1 MKRRRRRLK
10 KRVKRFLVGGVLIFF
25 LGGVFVNSSFV
36 KEQQELVYASLKEK
50 YEIGE
55 QAKNVVE
62 ATPEVEV
69 QQEADTTEDTE
80 AKVEVTDNRTTE
92 EVVWDYL
99 KAAGYSDIQVA
110 GIIGNLYQESGLNP
124 ARIESNGEGIG
135 LVQWSF
141 GRKQSLI
148 NYASSKG
155 VDWSDLETQLEF
167 LVSELDSKQFYNP
180 YKDTFEN
187 PYSVSEAT
195 EAFCFGFE
203 RPNKAKANLD
213 FRVEKAWEAYY
224 RNVSR

>member
-1 MKRRRRRLK
+1 MKKKLRLK
-10 KRVKRFLVGGVLIFF
+10 KRVKRILVGGMLLFF

-36 KEQQELVYASLKEK
+36 KEQQELVYADLKER
-50 YEIGE
+50 YEIGDQVE
-55 QAKNVVE
+55 NVIE

-69 QQEADTTEDTE
+69 QQETDTTETE
-80 AKVEVTDNRTTE
+80 VEITDNRTTE
-92 EVVWDYL
+92 EIVWDYL
-99 KAAGYSDIQVA
+99 KDAGYTDIQVA

-124 ARIESNGEGIG
+124 ARVESNGEGIG

-141 GRKQSLI
+141 GRKQNLI

-155 VDWSDLETQLEF
+155 KDWTDLESQLEF
-167 LVSELDSKQFYNP
+167 LVDELDSKQFYQP
-180 YKDTFEN
+180 YKDTFMN

-203 RPNKAKANLD
+203 RPNKAKANLS
-213 FRVEKAWEAYY
+213 FRQEKAWEAYY

>member
-1 MKRRRRRLK
+1 MKKRLRLK
-10 KRVKRFLVGGVLIFF
+10 KRVKRILVGGVLIFF
-25 LGGVFVNSSFV
+25 LGGVFINSSFV
-36 KEQQELVYASLKEK
+36 KEQQELVYASLKDK
-50 YEIGE
+50 YEIGTE
-55 QAKNVVE
+55 AKEEVE

-69 QQEADTTEDTE
+69 QQEANTTEAE
-80 AKVEVTDNRTTE
+80 VEVTDNRTTE

-124 ARIESNGEGIG
+124 ARVESNGEGIG

-167 LVSELDSKQFYNP
+167 LVSELDSKQFYQP
-180 YKDTFEN
+180 YKDTFMN

-203 RPNKAKANLD
+203 RPNKEKANLS
-213 FRVEKAWEAYY
+213 FRQEKAWEAYY

>member
-1 MKRRRRRLK
+1 MKRKLRLK

-36 KEQQELVYASLKEK
+36 KEQQELVYADLKER
-50 YEIGE
+50 YEIGDQVE
-55 QAKNVVE
+55 NVVE

-69 QQEADTTEDTE
+69 QQEANTTETE
-80 AKVEVTDNRTTE
+80 VEVNDNRTTE

-124 ARIESNGEGIG
+124 ARVESNGEGIG

-141 GRKQSLI
+141 GRKQNLI

-167 LVSELDSKQFYNP
+167 LVSELDSKQFYQP
-180 YKDTFEN
+180 YKDTFMN

-203 RPNKAKANLD
+203 RPNKEKANLS
-213 FRVEKAWEAYY
+213 FRQEKAWEAYY

>member
-1 MKRRRRRLK
+1 MKKRLRLK
-10 KRVKRFLVGGVLIFF
+10 KRVKRILVGGVLIFF
-25 LGGVFVNSSFV
+25 LGGVFINSSFV
-36 KEQQELVYASLKEK
+36 KEQQELVYAGLKEK

-55 QAKNVVE
+55 QAKNVE
-62 ATPEVEV
+62 ETTPEVEAT
-69 QQEADTTEDTE
+69 QEANTTEET
-80 AKVEVTDNRTTE
+80 VEITKEDNRTTE

-99 KAAGYSDIQVA
+99 KAAGYSDIQTA
-110 GIIGNLYQESGLNP
+110 AIIGNLYQESGLNP

-141 GRKQSLI
+141 GRKQNLI

-167 LVSELDSKQFYNP
+167 LVSELDSKQFYQR
-180 YKDTFEN
+180 YKDTFMN

-203 RPNKAKANLD
+203 RPNKEKANLS
-213 FRVEKAWEAYY
+213 FRQEKAWEAYY

>member
-1 MKRRRRRLK
+1 MKKRLRLK
-10 KRVKRFLVGGVLIFF
+10 KRVKRILVGGVLIFF
-25 LGGVFVNSSFV
+25 LGGVFINSSFV
-36 KEQQELVYASLKEK
+36 KEQQELVYAGLKEK

-55 QAKNVVE
+55 QAKNVE
-62 ATPEVEV
+62 ETTPEVEAT
-69 QQEADTTEDTE
+69 QEANTTEET
-80 AKVEVTDNRTTE
+80 VEITKEDNRTIE

-99 KAAGYSDIQVA
+99 KAAGYSDIQTA
-110 GIIGNLYQESGLNP
+110 AIIGNLYQESGLNP

-155 VDWSDLETQLEF
+155 KDWTDLESQLEF
-167 LVSELDSKQFYNP
+167 LVSELDSKQFYQQ
-180 YKDTFEN
+180 YKDTFMN

>member
-1 MKRRRRRLK
+1 MKRKLRLK
-10 KRVKRFLVGGVLIFF
+10 KRVKRFLVGGILIFF

-36 KEQQELVYASLKEK
+36 KEQQELVYAGLKEK
-50 YEIGE
+50 YEIGTE
-55 QAKNVVE
+55 AKEEVE

-69 QQEADTTEDTE
+69 QQEADTTEDTKAE
-80 AKVEVTDNRTTE
+80 VEVTDNRTTE

-99 KAAGYSDIQVA
+99 KSAGYSDIQVA

-155 VDWSDLETQLEF
+155 KDWSDLESQLEF
-167 LVSELDSKQFYNP
+167 LVSELDSKQFYQP
-180 YKDTFEN
+180 YKDTFMN
-187 PYSVSEAT
+187 PYSVNEAT

-203 RPNKAKANLD
+203 RPNKEKANLS
-213 FRVEKAWEAYY
+213 FRQEKAWEAYY

>member
-1 MKRRRRRLK
+1 MKKRLRLK
-10 KRVKRFLVGGVLIFF
+10 KRVKRILVGGVLIFF
-25 LGGVFVNSSFV
+25 LGGVFINSSFV
-36 KEQQELVYASLKEK
+36 KEQQELVYAGLKEK

-55 QAKNVVE
+55 QAKNVE
-62 ATPEVEV
+62 ETTPEVEAT
-69 QQEADTTEDTE
+69 QEANTTEET
-80 AKVEVTDNRTTE
+80 VEITKEDNRTTE

-141 GRKQSLI
+141 GRKQNLI

-167 LVSELDSKQFYNP
+167 LVSELDSKQFYQR
-180 YKDTFEN
+180 YKDTFMN

-203 RPNKAKANLD
+203 RPNKEKANLS
-213 FRVEKAWEAYY
+213 FRQEKAWEAYY

>member
-1 MKRRRRRLK
+1 MKKRLRLK
-10 KRVKRFLVGGVLIFF
+10 KRVKRILVGGVLIFF
-25 LGGVFVNSSFV
+25 LGGVFINSSFV
-36 KEQQELVYASLKEK
+36 KEQQELVYASLKDK
-50 YEIGE
+50 YEIGTE
-55 QAKNVVE
+55 AKEEVE

-69 QQEADTTEDTE
+69 QQEANTTEAE
-80 AKVEVTDNRTTE
+80 VEVTDNRTTE

-124 ARIESNGEGIG
+124 ARVESNGEGIG

-141 GRKQSLI
+141 GRKQNLI

-167 LVSELDSKQFYNP
+167 LVSELDSKQFYQP
-180 YKDTFEN
+180 YKDTFMN

-203 RPNKAKANLD
+203 RPNKEKANLS
-213 FRVEKAWEAYY
+213 FRQEKAWEAYY

>member
-1 MKRRRRRLK
+1 MKRKLRLK
-10 KRVKRFLVGGVLIFF
+10 KRVKRFLVGGILIFF

-36 KEQQELVYASLKEK
+36 KEQQELVYAGLKEK
-50 YEIGE
+50 YEIGTE
-55 QAKNVVE
+55 AKNVVE
-62 ATPEVEV
+62 DAPEVEAT
-69 QQEADTTEDTE
+69 QEANTTEKT
-80 AKVEVTDNRTTE
+80 VEITKEDNRTTE

-124 ARIESNGEGIG
+124 ARVESNGEGIG

-155 VDWSDLETQLEF
+155 KDWSDLESQLEF
-167 LVSELDSKQFYNP
+167 LVSELDSKQFYQP
-180 YKDTFEN
+180 YKDTFMN

-203 RPNKAKANLD
+203 RPNKEKANLS
-213 FRVEKAWEAYY
+213 FRQEKAWEAYY

>member
-1 MKRRRRRLK
+1 MKKKVRLK
-10 KRVKRFLVGGVLIFF
+10 KRVKRILVGGMLLFF

-36 KEQQELVYASLKEK
+36 KEQQELVYASLKNK
-50 YEIGE
+50 YEIGTE
-55 QAKNVVE
+55 AKEEVE

-69 QQEADTTEDTE
+69 QQEANTTEAE
-80 AKVEVTDNRTTE
+80 VEITDNRTTE

-124 ARIESNGEGIG
+124 ARVESNGEGIG

-141 GRKQSLI
+141 GRKQNLI

-167 LVSELDSKQFYNP
+167 LVDELDSKQFYQP
-180 YKDTFEN
+180 YKDSFMN
-187 PYSVSEAT
+187 PYSVNEAT

-203 RPNKAKANLD
+203 RPNKAKANLS
-213 FRVEKAWEAYY
+213 FRREKAWEAYY

>member
-1 MKRRRRRLK
+1 MKKKVRLK
-10 KRVKRFLVGGVLIFF
+10 KRVKRFLVGGILIFF

-36 KEQQELVYASLKEK
+36 KEQQELVYADLKER
-50 YEIGE
+50 YEIGDQVE
-55 QAKNVVE
+55 NVVE

-69 QQEADTTEDTE
+69 QQEANTTETE
-80 AKVEVTDNRTTE
+80 VEVNDNRTTE

-99 KAAGYSDIQVA
+99 KVAGYSDIQVA

-124 ARIESNGEGIG
+124 ARVESNGEGIG

-141 GRKQSLI
+141 GRKQNLI

-180 YKDTFEN
+180 YKDTFMN

>member
-1 MKRRRRRLK
+1 MKKKLRLK
-10 KRVKRFLVGGVLIFF
+10 KRVKRILVGGILILF

-36 KEQQELVYASLKEK
+36 KEQQELVYAGLKEK

-55 QAKNVVE
+55 QAKNVE
-62 ATPEVEV
+62 ETTPEVEAT
-69 QQEADTTEDTE
+69 QEANTTEET
-80 AKVEVTDNRTTE
+80 VEITKEDNRTTE

-124 ARIESNGEGIG
+124 ARVESNGEGIG

-167 LVSELDSKQFYNP
+167 LVDELDSKQFYQP
-180 YKDTFEN
+180 YKDSFMN
-187 PYSVSEAT
+187 PYSVNEAT

-203 RPNKAKANLD
+203 RPNKAKANLS
-213 FRVEKAWEAYY
+213 FRQEKAWEAYY

>member
-1 MKRRRRRLK
+1 MKKKLRLRGWVK
-10 KRVKRFLVGGVLIFF
+10 KTILMGVLIFF

-36 KEQQELVYASLKEK
+36 KEQQELVYAGLKEK
-50 YEIGE
+50 YEIGTE
-55 QAKNVVE
+55 AKNVVE
-62 ATPEVEV
+62 DAPEIEV

-124 ARIESNGEGIG
+124 ARVESNGEGIG

-155 VDWSDLETQLEF
+155 KDWSDLESQLEF
-167 LVSELDSKQFYNP
+167 LVSELDSKQFYQP
-180 YKDTFEN
+180 YKDTFEK
-187 PYSVSEAT
+187 PYSVDEAT

-203 RPNKAKANLD
+203 RPNKAKANLS
-213 FRVEKAWEAYY
+213 FRQQKAWEAYY

>member
-1 MKRRRRRLK
+1 MKKKVRLK
-10 KRVKRFLVGGVLIFF
+10 KRVKRFLVGGILIFF

-36 KEQQELVYASLKEK
+36 KEQQELVYADLKER
-50 YEIGE
+50 YEIGTE
-55 QAKNVVE
+55 AKEEVE
-62 ATPEVEV
+62 ATPEVEAT
-69 QQEADTTEDTE
+69 QEADTTEAE
-80 AKVEVTDNRTTE
+80 VEITDNRTTE

-99 KAAGYSDIQVA
+99 KDAGYTDIQVA
-110 GIIGNLYQESGLNP
+110 GIISNLYQESGLNP
-124 ARIESNGEGIG
+124 ARVESNGEGIG

-167 LVSELDSKQFYNP
+167 LVDELDSKQFYQP
-180 YKDTFEN
+180 YKDSFMN

-203 RPNKAKANLD
+203 RPNKAKANLS
-213 FRVEKAWEAYY
+213 FRQEKAWEAYY

>member
-1 MKRRRRRLK
+1 MKKRLRLK
-10 KRVKRFLVGGVLIFF
+10 KRVKRILVGGVLIFF
-25 LGGVFVNSSFV
+25 LGGVFINSSFV
-36 KEQQELVYASLKEK
+36 KEQQELVYAGLKEK

-55 QAKNVVE
+55 QAKNVE
-62 ATPEVEV
+62 ETTPEVEAT
-69 QQEADTTEDTE
+69 QEANTTEET
-80 AKVEVTDNRTTE
+80 VEITKEDNRTTE

-99 KAAGYSDIQVA
+99 KAAGYSDIQTA
-110 GIIGNLYQESGLNP
+110 AIIGNLYQESGLNP

-141 GRKQSLI
+141 GRKQNLI

-155 VDWSDLETQLEF
+155 KDWTDLESQLEF
-167 LVSELDSKQFYNP
+167 LVSELDSKQFYQQ
-180 YKDTFEN
+180 YKDTFMN

>member
-1 MKRRRRRLK
+1 MKKKVRLK
-10 KRVKRFLVGGVLIFF
+10 KRVKRFLVGGILIFF

-36 KEQQELVYASLKEK
+36 KEQQELVYADLKER
-50 YEIGE
+50 YEIGTE
-55 QAKNVVE
+55 AKEEVE
-62 ATPEVEV
+62 ATPEVEAT
-69 QQEADTTEDTE
+69 QEADTTEAE
-80 AKVEVTDNRTTE
+80 VEITDNRTTE

-99 KAAGYSDIQVA
+99 KDAGYTDIQVA

-124 ARIESNGEGIG
+124 ARVESNGEGIG

-167 LVSELDSKQFYNP
+167 LVDELDSKQFYQP
-180 YKDTFEN
+180 YKDSFMN
-187 PYSVSEAT
+187 PYSVNEAT

-203 RPNKAKANLD
+203 RPNKAKANLS
-213 FRVEKAWEAYY
+213 FRQEKAWEAYY

>member
-1 MKRRRRRLK
+1 MKRKLRLK

-36 KEQQELVYASLKEK
+36 KEQQELVYADLKER
-50 YEIGE
+50 YEIGTE
-55 QAKNVVE
+55 AKEEVE
-62 ATPEVEV
+62 ATPEVEAT
-69 QQEADTTEDTE
+69 QEADTTEAE
-80 AKVEVTDNRTTE
+80 VEITDNRTTE

-99 KAAGYSDIQVA
+99 KAAGYSDIQTA
-110 GIIGNLYQESGLNP
+110 AIIGNIYQESGLNP
-124 ARIESNGEGIG
+124 ARVESNGEGIG

-167 LVSELDSKQFYNP
+167 LVDELDSKQFYQP
-180 YKDTFEN
+180 YKDSFMN
-187 PYSVSEAT
+187 PYSVNEAT

-203 RPNKAKANLD
+203 RPNKAKANLS
-213 FRVEKAWEAYY
+213 FRQEKAWEAYY

>member
-1 MKRRRRRLK
+1 MKRKLRLK

-36 KEQQELVYASLKEK
+36 KEQQELVYADLKER
-50 YEIGE
+50 YEIGDQVE
-55 QAKNVVE
+55 NVVE

-69 QQEADTTEDTE
+69 QQEANTTETE
-80 AKVEVTDNRTTE
+80 VEVNDNRTTE

-124 ARIESNGEGIG
+124 ARVESNGEGIG

-155 VDWSDLETQLEF
+155 VDWSDLEIQLEF
-167 LVSELDSKQFYNP
+167 LVSELDSKQFYQP
-180 YKDTFEN
+180 YKDTFMN

-203 RPNKAKANLD
+203 RPNKAKANLS
-213 FRVEKAWEAYY
+213 FRQEKAWEAYY

>member
-1 MKRRRRRLK
+1 MKKRLRLK
-10 KRVKRFLVGGVLIFF
+10 KRVKRILVGGVLIFF
-25 LGGVFVNSSFV
+25 LGGVFINSSFV
-36 KEQQELVYASLKEK
+36 KEQQELVYAGLKEK

-55 QAKNVVE
+55 QAKNVE
-62 ATPEVEV
+62 ETTPEVEAT
-69 QQEADTTEDTE
+69 QEANTTEET
-80 AKVEVTDNRTTE
+80 VEITKEDNRTTE

-99 KAAGYSDIQVA
+99 KAAGYSDIQTA
-110 GIIGNLYQESGLNP
+110 AIIGNLYQESGLNP

-141 GRKQSLI
+141 GRKQNLI

-155 VDWSDLETQLEF
+155 KDWTDLESQLEF
-167 LVSELDSKQFYNP
+167 LVSELDSKQFYQQ
-180 YKDTFEN
+180 YKDTFMN

-203 RPNKAKANLD
+203 RPNKAKANVD

>member
-1 MKRRRRRLK
+1 MKKKVRLRRWVK
-10 KRVKRFLVGGVLIFF
+10 KTILMGVLIFF

-36 KEQQELVYASLKEK
+36 KEQQELVYAGLKEK
-50 YEIGE
+50 YEIGTE
-55 QAKNVVE
+55 AKEEVE

-69 QQEADTTEDTE
+69 QQETDTTEAE
-80 AKVEVTDNRTTE
+80 VEITDNRTTE

-110 GIIGNLYQESGLNP
+110 GVIGNLYQESGLNP
-124 ARIESNGEGIG
+124 ARVESNGEGIG

-141 GRKQSLI
+141 GRKQNLI

-155 VDWSDLETQLEF
+155 KDWTDLESQLEF
-167 LVSELDSKQFYNP
+167 LVSELDSKQFYQP

-187 PYSVSEAT
+187 PYSVNEAT

-203 RPNKAKANLD
+203 RPNKAKANLS
-213 FRVEKAWEAYY
+213 FRQEKAWEAYY

>member
-1 MKRRRRRLK
+1 MKKKLRLRGWVK
-10 KRVKRFLVGGVLIFF
+10 KTILVGGLVFF

-36 KEQQELVYASLKEK
+36 KEQQELVYADLKER
-50 YEIGE
+50 YEIGTE
-55 QAKNVVE
+55 AKEEVE
-62 ATPEVEV
+62 ATPEVEAT
-69 QQEADTTEDTE
+69 QEADTTEAE
-80 AKVEVTDNRTTE
+80 VEITDNRTTE

-99 KAAGYSDIQVA
+99 KAAGYSDIQTA
-110 GIIGNLYQESGLNP
+110 AIIGNIYQESGLNP
-124 ARIESNGEGIG
+124 ARVESNGEGIG

-167 LVSELDSKQFYNP
+167 LVSELDSKQFYQP
-180 YKDTFEN
+180 YKDTFMN

-203 RPNKAKANLD
+203 RPNKEKANLS
-213 FRVEKAWEAYY
+213 FRQEKAWEAYY

>member
-1 MKRRRRRLK
+1 MKKKVRLK
-10 KRVKRFLVGGVLIFF
+10 KRVKRILVGGILIFF

-36 KEQQELVYASLKEK
+36 KEQQELVYAGLKEK

-55 QAKNVVE
+55 QAKNVEETTSEVE
-62 ATPEVEV
+62 AT
-69 QQEADTTEDTE
+69 QEANTTEET
-80 AKVEVTDNRTTE
+80 VEITKEDNRTTE

-124 ARIESNGEGIG
+124 ARVESNGEGIG

-167 LVSELDSKQFYNP
+167 LVDELDSKQFYQP
-180 YKDTFEN
+180 YKDTFMN
-187 PYSVSEAT
+187 PYSVNEAT

-203 RPNKAKANLD
+203 RPNKAKANLS
-213 FRVEKAWEAYY
+213 FRQEKAWEAYY

>member
-1 MKRRRRRLK
+1 MKKKLRLK
-10 KRVKRFLVGGVLIFF
+10 KRVKRILVGGMLLFF

-36 KEQQELVYASLKEK
+36 KEQQELVYASLKNK
-50 YEIGE
+50 YEIGTE
-55 QAKNVVE
+55 AKEEVE

-69 QQEADTTEDTE
+69 QQEANTTEAE
-80 AKVEVTDNRTTE
+80 VEITDNRTTE

-124 ARIESNGEGIG
+124 ARVESNGEGIG

-141 GRKQSLI
+141 GRKQNLI

-167 LVSELDSKQFYNP
+167 LVDELDSKQFYQP
-180 YKDTFEN
+180 YKDSFMN
-187 PYSVSEAT
+187 PYSVNEAT

-203 RPNKAKANLD
+203 RPNKAKANLS
-213 FRVEKAWEAYY
+213 FRREKAWEAYY

>member
-1 MKRRRRRLK
+1 MKKRLRLK
-10 KRVKRFLVGGVLIFF
+10 KRVKKILVGGILIFF

-36 KEQQELVYASLKEK
+36 KEQQELVYAGLKEK
-50 YEIGE
+50 YEIGTE
-55 QAKNVVE
+55 AKNVVE
-62 ATPEVEV
+62 DAPEVEAT
-69 QQEADTTEDTE
+69 QEANTTEKT
-80 AKVEVTDNRTTE
+80 VEITKEDNRTTE

-124 ARIESNGEGIG
+124 ARVESNGEGIG

-155 VDWSDLETQLEF
+155 KDWSDLESQLEF
-167 LVSELDSKQFYNP
+167 LVSELDSKQFYQP
-180 YKDTFEN
+180 YKDSFMN
-187 PYSVSEAT
+187 PYSVNEAT

-203 RPNKAKANLD
+203 RPNKAKANLS
-213 FRVEKAWEAYY
+213 FRQEKAWEAYY

>member
-1 MKRRRRRLK
+1 MKKRLRLK
-10 KRVKRFLVGGVLIFF
+10 KRVKRILVGGVLIFF

-36 KEQQELVYASLKEK
+36 KEQQELVYAGLKEK

-55 QAKNVVE
+55 QAKNVEE
-62 ATPEVEV
+62 ATPEVEAT
-69 QQEADTTEDTE
+69 QEANTTEKT
-80 AKVEVTDNRTTE
+80 VEITKEDNRTTE

-124 ARIESNGEGIG
+124 ARVESNGEGIG

-155 VDWSDLETQLEF
+155 KDWSDLESQLEF
-167 LVSELDSKQFYNP
+167 LVSELDSKQFYQP
-180 YKDTFEN
+180 YKDTFMN

-195 EAFCFGFE
+195 ETFCFGFE
-203 RPNKAKANLD
+203 RPNKEKANLD

>member
-1 MKRRRRRLK
+1 MKKKLRLK
-10 KRVKRFLVGGVLIFF
+10 KRVKRILVGGMLLFF

-36 KEQQELVYASLKEK
+36 KEQQELVYAGLKEK
-50 YEIGE
+50 YEIGTE
-55 QAKNVVE
+55 AKNVVE

-69 QQEADTTEDTE
+69 QQEANTTETE
-80 AKVEVTDNRTTE
+80 VEVNDNRTTE

-124 ARIESNGEGIG
+124 ARVESNGEGIG

-141 GRKQSLI
+141 GRKQNLI

-167 LVSELDSKQFYNP
+167 LVDELDSKQFYQP
-180 YKDTFEN
+180 YKDSFMN

>member
-1 MKRRRRRLK
+1 MKRKLRLK

-36 KEQQELVYASLKEK
+36 KEQQELVYADLKER
-50 YEIGE
+50 YEIGDQVE
-55 QAKNVVE
+55 NVVE

-69 QQEADTTEDTE
+69 QQEANTTETE
-80 AKVEVTDNRTTE
+80 VEVNDNRTTE

-124 ARIESNGEGIG
+124 ARVESNGEGIG

-141 GRKQSLI
+141 GRKQNLI

-155 VDWSDLETQLEF
+155 KDWTDLESQLEF
-167 LVSELDSKQFYNP
+167 LVDELDSKQFYQP
-180 YKDTFEN
+180 YKDTFIN

>member
-1 MKRRRRRLK
+1 MKKRLRLK
-10 KRVKRFLVGGVLIFF
+10 KRVKRILVGGVLIFF
-25 LGGVFVNSSFV
+25 LGGVFINSSFV
-36 KEQQELVYASLKEK
+36 KEQQELVYAGLKEK

-55 QAKNVVE
+55 QAKNVE
-62 ATPEVEV
+62 ETTPEVEAT
-69 QQEADTTEDTE
+69 QEANTTEET
-80 AKVEVTDNRTTE
+80 VEITKEDNRTTE

-99 KAAGYSDIQVA
+99 KAAGYSDIQTA
-110 GIIGNLYQESGLNP
+110 AIIGNLYQESGLNP
-124 ARIESNGEGIG
+124 ARVESNGEGIG

-141 GRKQSLI
+141 GRKQNLI

-180 YKDTFEN
+180 YKDTFMN

>member
-1 MKRRRRRLK
+1 MKKKLRLK
-10 KRVKRFLVGGVLIFF
+10 KRVKRILVGGMLLFF

-36 KEQQELVYASLKEK
+36 KEQQELVYADLKER
-50 YEIGE
+50 YEIGDQVE
-55 QAKNVVE
+55 NVIE

-69 QQEADTTEDTE
+69 QQETDTTETE
-80 AKVEVTDNRTTE
+80 VEITDNRTTE
-92 EVVWDYL
+92 EIVWDYL
-99 KAAGYSDIQVA
+99 KDAGYTDIQVA

-124 ARIESNGEGIG
+124 ARVESNGEGIG

-155 VDWSDLETQLEF
+155 KDWTDLESQLEF
-167 LVSELDSKQFYNP
+167 LVDELDSKQFYQP
-180 YKDTFEN
+180 YKDTFMN

-203 RPNKAKANLD
+203 RPNKAKANLS
-213 FRVEKAWEAYY
+213 FRQEKAWEAYY

>member
-1 MKRRRRRLK
+1 MKRKLRLK

-36 KEQQELVYASLKEK
+36 KEQQELVYADLKER
-50 YEIGE
+50 YEIGDQVE
-55 QAKNVVE
+55 NVVE

-69 QQEADTTEDTE
+69 QQEADTTEET
-80 AKVEVTDNRTTE
+80 VEVIKEDNRTTE
-92 EVVWDYL
+92 QIVWDYL
-99 KAAGYSDIQVA
+99 KAAGYSDIQTA

-124 ARIESNGEGIG
+124 ARVESNGEGIG

-141 GRKQSLI
+141 GRKQNLI

-180 YKDTFEN
+180 YKDTFMN

>member
-1 MKRRRRRLK
+1 MKKRLRLK
-10 KRVKRFLVGGVLIFF
+10 KRVKRILVGGVLIFF

-36 KEQQELVYASLKEK
+36 KEQQELVYADLKER
-50 YEIGE
+50 YEIGDQVE
-55 QAKNVVE
+55 NVVE

-69 QQEADTTEDTE
+69 QQEANTTETE
-80 AKVEVTDNRTTE
+80 VEVNDNRTTE

-99 KAAGYSDIQVA
+99 KVAGYSDIQVA

-124 ARIESNGEGIG
+124 ARVESNGEGIG

-141 GRKQSLI
+141 GRKQNLI

-155 VDWSDLETQLEF
+155 KDWTDLESQLEF
-167 LVSELDSKQFYNP
+167 LVSELDSKQFYQQ
-180 YKDTFEN
+180 YKDTFMN

>member
-1 MKRRRRRLK
+1 MKRKLRLK
-10 KRVKRFLVGGVLIFF
+10 KRVKRFLVGGILIFF

-36 KEQQELVYASLKEK
+36 KEQQELVYAGLKEK

-55 QAKNVVE
+55 QAKNVE
-62 ATPEVEV
+62 ETTPEVEAT
-69 QQEADTTEDTE
+69 QEANTTEET
-80 AKVEVTDNRTTE
+80 VEITKEDNRTTE

-124 ARIESNGEGIG
+124 ARVESNGEGIG

-155 VDWSDLETQLEF
+155 KDWSDLESQLEF
-167 LVSELDSKQFYNP
+167 LVSELDSKQFYQP
-180 YKDTFEN
+180 YKDTFMN

-203 RPNKAKANLD
+203 RPNKAKANLS
-213 FRVEKAWEAYY
+213 FRQEKAWEAYY

>member
-1 MKRRRRRLK
+1 MKKKVRLK
-10 KRVKRFLVGGVLIFF
+10 KRVKRFLVGGILIFF

-36 KEQQELVYASLKEK
+36 KEQQELVYADLKER
-50 YEIGE
+50 YEIGTE
-55 QAKNVVE
+55 AKEEVE
-62 ATPEVEV
+62 ATPEVEAT
-69 QQEADTTEDTE
+69 QEADTTEAE
-80 AKVEVTDNRTTE
+80 VEITDNRTTE

-99 KAAGYSDIQVA
+99 KDAGYTDIQVA

-124 ARIESNGEGIG
+124 ARVESNGEGIG

-167 LVSELDSKQFYNP
+167 LVDELDSKQFYQP
-180 YKDTFEN
+180 YKDSFMN

-203 RPNKAKANLD
+203 RPNKAKANLS
-213 FRVEKAWEAYY
+213 FRQEKAWEAYY

>member
-1 MKRRRRRLK
+1 MKKKVRLK
-10 KRVKRFLVGGVLIFF
+10 KRVKRFLVGGILIFF

-36 KEQQELVYASLKEK
+36 KEQQELVYADLKER
-50 YEIGE
+50 YEIGTE
-55 QAKNVVE
+55 AKEEVE

-69 QQEADTTEDTE
+69 QQETDTTEAE
-80 AKVEVTDNRTTE
+80 VEITDNRTTE

-99 KAAGYSDIQVA
+99 KAAGYSDIQTA
-110 GIIGNLYQESGLNP
+110 AIIGNIYQESGLNP
-124 ARIESNGEGIG
+124 ARVESNGEGIG

-155 VDWSDLETQLEF
+155 KDWSDLESQLEF
-167 LVSELDSKQFYNP
+167 LVSELDSKQFYQP
-180 YKDTFEN
+180 YKDTFEK
-187 PYSVSEAT
+187 PYSVDEAT

-203 RPNKAKANLD
+203 RPNKAKANLS
-213 FRVEKAWEAYY
+213 FRQQKAWEAYY

>member
-1 MKRRRRRLK
+1 MKKKLRLK
-10 KRVKRFLVGGVLIFF
+10 KRVKRILVGGVLIFF
-25 LGGVFVNSSFV
+25 LGGVFINSSFV
-36 KEQQELVYASLKEK
+36 KEQQELVYASLKDK
-50 YEIGE
+50 YEIGTE
-55 QAKNVVE
+55 AKEEVE

-69 QQEADTTEDTE
+69 QQEANTTEAE
-80 AKVEVTDNRTTE
+80 VEVTDNRTTE

-124 ARIESNGEGIG
+124 ARVESNGEGIG

-155 VDWSDLETQLEF
+155 KDWTDLESQLEF
-167 LVSELDSKQFYNP
+167 LVSELDSKQFYQP
-180 YKDTFEN
+180 YKDTFMN
-187 PYSVSEAT
+187 PYSVNEAT

-203 RPNKAKANLD
+203 RPNKEKANLS
-213 FRVEKAWEAYY
+213 FRQEKAWEAYY

>member
-1 MKRRRRRLK
+1 MKKKLRLRGWVK
-10 KRVKRFLVGGVLIFF
+10 KTILMGVLIFF

-36 KEQQELVYASLKEK
+36 KEQQELVYAGLKEK
-50 YEIGE
+50 YEIGTE
-55 QAKNVVE
+55 AKNVVE
-62 ATPEVEV
+62 DAPEIEV

-124 ARIESNGEGIG
+124 ARVESNGEGIG
-135 LVQWSF
+135 LGQWSF

-155 VDWSDLETQLEF
+155 KDWSDLESQLEF
-167 LVSELDSKQFYNP
+167 LVSELDSKQFYQP
-180 YKDTFEN
+180 YKDTFEK
-187 PYSVSEAT
+187 PYSVDEAT

-203 RPNKAKANLD
+203 RPNKAKANLS
-213 FRVEKAWEAYY
+213 FRQQKAWEAYY